1 MSTFMT
7 DEQAAHR
14 ATQLLES
21 TAGASDIDT
30 MMRQARARAVQSQ
43 TRMRRLE
50 KVQRGLEILL
60 EVAEAQT
67 EIEFDL
73 REVPGEAPSP
83 SN

>member
-14 ATQLLES
+14 ATQS
-21 TAGASDIDT
+21 PKIPAGGADIDT

-43 TRMRRLE
+43 MRMRRLE

-67 EIEFDL
+67 EIELDL
-73 REVPGEAPSP
+73 REVPSDAASP